1 MVEPRPGTAHGQRG
15 SALVLVPAAVL
26 VLVILGAIA
35 VDLSIVFLGQRELAN
50 AAVAAAND
58 AATAAISK
66 EAFYR
71 GRGHRAPGAI
81 EVDDRQARDVAAQV
95 LSVQAPRAVT
105 VTGVEVRSPGSQVCV
120 AVEGRVDHLFAR
132 AIPGVPR
139 STTVRGRAS
148 ASAVQGPPGSPVP
161 SRSAC

>member
-1 MVEPRPGTAHGQRG
+1 MVERGTERGQRG

-35 VDLSIVFLGQRELAN
+35 VDLSVVFLGQRELAN
-50 AAVAAAND
+50 AAAAAAND

-71 GRGHRAPGAI
+71 GRGDRAPGRI
-81 EVDDRQARDVAAQV
+81 EVDEEGARQVARRV
-95 LSVQAPRAVT
+95 LSAQAPRGVT
-105 VTGVEVRSPGSQVCV
+105 VTGVDVRAPGSQVCV
-120 AVEGRVDHLFAR
+120 TLEGRVDHLFAK

-139 STTVRGRAS
+139 STAVRTRAS
-148 ASAVQGPPGSPVP
+148 ASAVQGPPGSAVS
-161 SRSAC
+161 SRSVC